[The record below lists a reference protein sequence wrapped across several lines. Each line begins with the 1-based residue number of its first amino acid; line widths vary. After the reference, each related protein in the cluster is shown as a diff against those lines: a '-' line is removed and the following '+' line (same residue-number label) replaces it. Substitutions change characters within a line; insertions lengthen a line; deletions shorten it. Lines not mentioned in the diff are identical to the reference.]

1 MDSLYDVI
9 IIGGGPAGLA
19 AGLYAGRARL
29 TTLIL
34 ERETPGGEL
43 MNIDMVENY
52 PGYPDGVLGP
62 DLGSNMMMQAT
73 KFGAELQFAD
83 VEQIIPGT
91 GEQLLKTAQGE
102 FRTKTVIIASGS
114 HSKKLGVPGEEE
126 FAKKGVFYCA
136 TCDGPRFAGKVV
148 AVAGSGDSGLSEA
161 LFLTAFVAK
170 VIVIEI
176 LPQLMANRTLQERVL
191 ANPKI
196 EVRCGVKIEAI
207 RGDEH
212 LELLEMADVKN
223 GQKSSLKVDGLL
235 VRVGLAANT
244 GYLKGTLAMN
254 AVGQIKVN
262 DLMETEIPGIFAAG
276 DVRHNSPMQIVTAVG
291 DGVTAAM
298 RMLKYLGVS

>member
-1 MDSLYDVI
+1 MDTRYDGI
-9 IIGGGPAGLA
+9 IVGAGPAGLV
-19 AGLYAGRARL
+19 AGLYAARSRL
-29 TTLIL
+29 RTLIL

-62 DLGSNMMMQAT
+62 DLGSSMMMQAT

-83 VEQIIPGT
+83 VKQVVPGT

-102 FRTKTVIIASGS
+102 FRTKAVIIASGS
-114 HSKKLGVPGEEE
+114 HSKKIGVPGEEE
-126 FAKKGVFYCA
+126 FTNKGVFYCA

-161 LFLTAFVAK
+161 LFLTAFVSK
-170 VIVIEI
+170 VLVIEI
-176 LPQLMANRTLQERVL
+176 LPQLMANKTLQERVL

-196 EVRCGVKIEAI
+196 EVRCGTKIEAI
-207 RGDEH
+207 RGNER
-212 LELLEMADVKN
+212 LELLEVSDVKT
-223 GQKSSLKVDGLL
+223 GQKSSLKADGLL

-254 AVGQIKVN
+254 PVGQIMVN
-262 DLMETEIPGIFAAG
+262 DLMETEVSGIFAAG
-276 DVRHNSPMQIVTAVG
+276 DVRHNSSMQIVTAVG
-291 DGVTAAM
+291 DGATAAM
-298 RMLKYLGVS
+298 RMLKYLGVG

>member
-1 MDSLYDVI
+1 MDTSYEVI
-9 IIGGGPAGLA
+9 IVGGGPAGLA
-19 AGLYAGRARL
+19 AALYAARSRIK
-29 TTLIL
+29 TLIL

-52 PGYPDGVLGP
+52 PGYPNGVLGP
-62 DLGSNMMMQAT
+62 DLGSNMMVQAT

-83 VEQIIPGT
+83 VKQVVPGT
-91 GEQLLKTAQGE
+91 GEQLLKTAQGD
-102 FRTKTVIIASGS
+102 FWTKAVIVASGS

-126 FAKKGVFYCA
+126 FANKGVFYCA
-136 TCDGPRFAGKVV
+136 TCDGPRFTGKVV

-161 LFLTAFVAK
+161 LFLTGFVAK
-170 VIVIEI
+170 VLVIEI
-176 LPQLMANRTLQERVL
+176 LPQLMANKTLQERVL

-196 EVRCGVKIEAI
+196 EVRCGTKIEAI
-207 RGDEH
+207 RGKEH
-212 LELLEMADVKN
+212 VELLEVADMKT
-223 GQKSSLKVDGLL
+223 GQKSSLKADGLL

-244 GYLKGTLAMN
+244 AYLKGTLPMT
-254 AVGQIKVN
+254 AVGQVLAN

-291 DGVTAAM
+291 DGAIAAM

>member
-91 GEQLLKTAQGE
+91 SEQLLKTAQGE
-102 FRTKTVIIASGS
+102 FRTKTVIIASGA

-244 GYLKGTLAMN
+244 GYLKGTLTMN

>member
-1 MDSLYDVI
+1 MDSSYDVI
-9 IIGGGPAGLA
+9 IIGAGPAGLA

-29 TTLIL
+29 NTLIL

-73 KFGAELQFAD
+73 KFGVELLFAD

-148 AVAGSGDSGLSEA
+148 AVAGSGDSGLSEE

-196 EVRCGVKIEAI
+196 EVRCGVKIESI

-212 LELLEMADVKN
+212 LELLEVADVKT
-223 GQKSSLKVDGLL
+223 GQKSGLKVDGLL

-291 DGVTAAM
+291 DGATAAM
-298 RMLKYLGVS
+298 RMLKYLGVG

>member
-1 MDSLYDVI
+1 MDSSYDVI
-9 IIGGGPAGLA
+9 IIGAGPAGLA

-29 TTLIL
+29 NTLIL

-73 KFGAELQFAD
+73 KFGVELQFAD

-91 GEQLLKTAQGE
+91 GEQLLKAAQGE
-102 FRTKTVIIASGS
+102 FRTKAVIIASGS

-126 FAKKGVFYCA
+126 FTKKGVFYCA
-136 TCDGPRFAGKVV
+136 TCDGPRFAAKVV

-161 LFLTAFVAK
+161 LFLTAFVTK

-212 LELLEMADVKN
+212 LERLEVADVKT
-223 GQKSSLKVDGLL
+223 GQKSSLKIDGLL

-244 GYLKGTLAMN
+244 GYLKGTLEMN

>member
-1 MDSLYDVI
+1 MDANYQVI

-19 AGLYAGRARL
+19 AALYAARSRL
-29 TTLIL
+29 KTLIL

-43 MNIDMVENY
+43 MNIGMVENY

-83 VEQIIPGT
+83 VKQIVPGT
-91 GEQLLKTAQGE
+91 GEQVLKTAQGN
-102 FRTKTVIIASGS
+102 FRAKAVIIASGS
-114 HSKKLGVPGEEE
+114 HSKKIGVPGEEE
-126 FAKKGVFYCA
+126 FTNQGVFYCA

-176 LPQLMANRTLQERVL
+176 LPQLMANKTLQERVL
-191 ANPKI
+191 ANSKI
-196 EVRCGVKIEAI
+196 EVRCGTKIETI
-207 RGDEH
+207 RGKEH
-212 LELLEMADVKN
+212 VEYLEVTDVKT
-223 GQKSSLKVDGLL
+223 GQKSSLQANGLL

-244 GYLKGTLAMN
+244 SYLKGILAMN
-254 AVGQIKVN
+254 TVGQIIVN
-262 DLMETEIPGIFAAG
+262 DLMETGTPGIFAAG

-291 DGVTAAM
+291 DGATAAM
-298 RMLKYLGVS
+298 RMLKYLGVC

>member
-1 MDSLYDVI
+1 
-9 IIGGGPAGLA
+9 
-19 AGLYAGRARL
+19 
-29 TTLIL
+29 
-34 ERETPGGEL
+34 

-62 DLGSNMMMQAT
+62 DLGSSMMMQAT

-83 VEQIIPGT
+83 VKQVVPGT

-102 FRTKTVIIASGS
+102 FRTKAVIIASGS
-114 HSKKLGVPGEEE
+114 HSKKIGVPGEEE
-126 FAKKGVFYCA
+126 FTNKGVFYCA

-161 LFLTAFVAK
+161 LFLTAFVSK
-170 VIVIEI
+170 VLVIEI
-176 LPQLMANRTLQERVL
+176 LPQLMANKTLQERVL

-196 EVRCGVKIEAI
+196 EVRCGTKIEAI
-207 RGDEH
+207 RGNEH
-212 LELLEMADVKN
+212 LELLEVSDVKT
-223 GQKSSLKVDGLL
+223 GQKSSLKADGLL

-254 AVGQIKVN
+254 AVGQIMVN

-291 DGVTAAM
+291 DGATAAM
-298 RMLKYLGVS
+298 RMLKYLGVG

>member
-1 MDSLYDVI
+1 MDANYDAI
-9 IIGGGPAGLA
+9 IVGGGPAGLA
-19 AGLYAGRARL
+19 AALYAARSRVK
-29 TTLIL
+29 TLIL

-83 VEQIIPGT
+83 VKQIVPGT
-91 GEQLLKTAQGE
+91 GEQLLKTTQGD
-102 FRTKTVIIASGS
+102 FRTKAVIIASGS

-126 FAKKGVFYCA
+126 FTNKGVFYCA

-161 LFLTAFVAK
+161 LFLTGFVAK
-170 VIVIEI
+170 VLVIEI
-176 LPQLMANRTLQERVL
+176 LPQLMANKTLQERVL

-196 EVRCGVKIEAI
+196 EVRCGTKIEAI
-207 RGDEH
+207 RGKEH
-212 LELLEMADVKN
+212 VELLEVADMKT
-223 GQKSSLKVDGLL
+223 GQKSSLKADGLL

-244 GYLKGTLAMN
+244 AYLKGTLPMTP
-254 AVGQIKVN
+254 VGQILVN
-262 DLMETEIPGIFAAG
+262 DLMETAVPGIFAAG

-291 DGVTAAM
+291 DGATAAM
-298 RMLKYLGVS
+298 RMLKYLGVG

>member
-1 MDSLYDVI
+1 MDANYDAI
-9 IIGGGPAGLA
+9 IVGGGPAGLA
-19 AGLYAGRARL
+19 AALYAARSRVK
-29 TTLIL
+29 TLIL

-83 VEQIIPGT
+83 VKQLVPGT
-91 GEQLLKTAQGE
+91 GEQLLKTAQGD
-102 FRTKTVIIASGS
+102 FRTKAVIIAGGS

-126 FAKKGVFYCA
+126 FTNKGVFYCA

-170 VIVIEI
+170 VLVIEI
-176 LPQLMANRTLQERVL
+176 LPQLMANKTLQERVL

-196 EVRCGVKIEAI
+196 AVRCGTKIEAV
-207 RGDEH
+207 RGKEH
-212 LELLEMADVKN
+212 VELLEVADMKT
-223 GQKSSLKVDGLL
+223 GQKSSLKADGLL

-244 GYLKGTLAMN
+244 AYLKGTLLMT
-254 AVGQIKVN
+254 AVGQILVN
-262 DLMETEIPGIFAAG
+262 DLMETTVPGIFAAG

-291 DGVTAAM
+291 DGATAAM
-298 RMLKYLGVS
+298 RMLKYLGVG

>member
-9 IIGGGPAGLA
+9 IIGGGPAGLT

-83 VEQIIPGT
+83 VAQIIPGI

-102 FRTKTVIIASGS
+102 FRTKAVIIASGS
-114 HSKKLGVPGEEE
+114 HSKKLGAPGEEE

-196 EVRCGVKIEAI
+196 EVRCGLKIEAI

-291 DGVTAAM
+291 DGATAAM

>member
-1 MDSLYDVI
+1 MDTSYEVI
-9 IIGGGPAGLA
+9 IVGGGPAGLA
-19 AGLYAGRARL
+19 AALYAARSRIK
-29 TTLIL
+29 TLIL

-52 PGYPDGVLGP
+52 PGYPNGVLGP
-62 DLGSNMMMQAT
+62 DLGSNMMVQAT

-83 VEQIIPGT
+83 VKQVVPGT
-91 GEQLLKTAQGE
+91 GEQLLKTAQGD
-102 FRTKTVIIASGS
+102 FWTKAVIVASGS

-126 FAKKGVFYCA
+126 FANKGVFYCA
-136 TCDGPRFAGKVV
+136 TCDGPRFTGKVV

-161 LFLTAFVAK
+161 LFLTGFVAK
-170 VIVIEI
+170 VLVIEI
-176 LPQLMANRTLQERVL
+176 LPQLMANKTLQERVL

-196 EVRCGVKIEAI
+196 EVRCGTKIEAI
-207 RGDEH
+207 RGKEH
-212 LELLEMADVKN
+212 VELLEVADMKTR
-223 GQKSSLKVDGLL
+223 QKSSFKADGLL

-244 GYLKGTLAMN
+244 AYLKGTLPMT
-254 AVGQIKVN
+254 AVGQVLAN

-291 DGVTAAM
+291 DGAIAAM